1 MWYNSN
7 DESLSEGGT
16 TVGTILSAALS
27 AAGGT
32 VDPKYTPAIGS
43 ASHSPS
49 YDFTT
54 KKPKSG
60 PTASS
65 ATTQQVA
72 TTDNPGEHPAINPT
86 PFPTKYPTKVPTLP
100 PKGQLAAEGSLIH
113 VPQDGDD
120 RYSEWNSYSV
130 RKKYTARMHTHVV
143 LGRNQNVK
151 EMNLNVTEWE
161 KQAYK
166 NFSRWSFWC
175 IQCCK

>member
-1 MWYNSN
+1 MLPLIKRKENRLGSGISSTN
-7 DESLSEGGT
+7 AAIVSSSCSLRQILSIIFVVFLAVCGITATTNLSPEGGT

-100 PKGQLAAEGSLIH
+100 PKASL
-113 VPQDGDD
+113 PQ
-120 RYSEWNSYSV
+120 
-130 RKKYTARMHTHVV
+130 KV
-143 LGRNQNVK
+143 L
-151 EMNLNVTEWE
+151 
-161 KQAYK
+161 
-166 NFSRWSFWC
+166 
-175 IQCCK
+175 